1 MCAHV
6 HTLVSVH
13 ASLQHVYAYVSD
25 ESLVMVGACAGIAT
39 GTAAA
44 PIVTETGIG
53 NDAMTAAGLTGT
65 VTETERSEIF
75 ALWRLAVKERA

>member
-1 MCAHV
+1 
-6 HTLVSVH
+6 
-13 ASLQHVYAYVSD
+13 
-25 ESLVMVGACAGIAT
+25 MVGAGAGIAT

-75 ALWRLAVKERA
+75 ALWRLAVKERAWFGQQSVKGQRAKGVDGGMRVAITSV

>member
-1 MCAHV
+1 M
-6 HTLVSVH
+6 
-13 ASLQHVYAYVSD
+13 
-25 ESLVMVGACAGIAT
+25 GAGAGIAT
-39 GTAAA
+39 GTAVA

-53 NDAMTAAGLTGT
+53 NDGMTAVGLIGT